1 MGYWIFKLL
10 PCYFLNVCVG
20 TGSYVRELEE
30 QGIETKY
37 RDTCLLELEYQGV
50 RAYTLNE

>member
-10 PCYFLNVCVG
+10 QVRVIFLNVCVG

-30 QGIETKY
+30 QDIETK
-37 RDTCLLELEYQGV
+37 
-50 RAYTLNE
+50 